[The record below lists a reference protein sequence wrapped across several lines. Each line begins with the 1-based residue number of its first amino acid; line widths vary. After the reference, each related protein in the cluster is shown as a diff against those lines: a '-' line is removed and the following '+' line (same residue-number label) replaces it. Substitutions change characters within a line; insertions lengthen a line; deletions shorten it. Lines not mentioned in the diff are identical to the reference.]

1 MCRQK
6 LTIDIYIY
14 PWTVVPQGSLVTGIE
29 KIKTRPVYPHIF
41 QIKIC
46 RIHNSVDFTGVY
58 SIYCIYAHDFDNSV
72 VITGCKGAAC

>member
-29 KIKTRPVYPHIF
+29 KIQTRAVYLHIF

-58 SIYCIYAHDFDNSV
+58 SAHDFEHSV